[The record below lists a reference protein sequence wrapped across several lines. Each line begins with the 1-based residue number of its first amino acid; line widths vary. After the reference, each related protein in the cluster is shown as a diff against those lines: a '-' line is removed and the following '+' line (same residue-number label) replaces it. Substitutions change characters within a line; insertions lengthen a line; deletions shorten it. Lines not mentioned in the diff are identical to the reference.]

1 MPQKSR
7 SKKQT
12 RKAPAPRPVES
23 QISEAGTQPSQA
35 TITSSSARSFTTEF
49 NPDYSQTIKDLKRI
63 GLLAGIFFSVL
74 IALSFI
80 IR

>member
-1 MPQKSR
+1 MSQKSR

-23 QISEAGTQPSQA
+23 GDASTQPLQVTTTGSG
-35 TITSSSARSFTTEF
+35 ARSFATDF

-63 GLLAGIFFSVL
+63 AILAGIFFTVL
-74 IALSFI
+74 IVLAIVLP
-80 IR
+80 

>member
-12 RKAPAPRPVES
+12 RKAPASRPVES
-23 QISEAGTQPSQA
+23 QPTAAASEPLQVVSSG
-35 TITSSSARSFTTEF
+35 SSARSFTTEF

-63 GLLAGIFFSVL
+63 GLLAGIFFGVL
-74 IALSFI
+74 IVLAFI
-80 IR
+80 IP